1 MPTGTPPDVVRK
13 IHEDVTKVLQ
23 SADYVQR
30 LAQLGMVPYMKDP
43 DTLAKSIKEES
54 AIWSKIVKARNL
66 TVN

>member
-1 MPTGTPPDVVRK
+1 
-13 IHEDVTKVLQ
+13 
-23 SADYVQR
+23 
-30 LAQLGMVPYMKDP
+30 MKDP